1 MIADAATTLPFANPG
16 FTSRPHLPT
25 GYIPTA
31 VVEGDFN
38 GDGHMDVAISNG
50 GDNTVYVLL
59 GNGNGTFQVPE
70 ILYTQGQ
77 APSWITATSLRNN
90 GHLDLVVC
98 DGDSQSLE
106 VFLGNGDG
114 TFQAGPHMS
123 LPQIPTFVLAGDYN
137 RDGKQDIVVGF
148 VVEPVPPPGQPQ
160 FEVLLGDGTGGFSSV
175 ISPPPLFVFD
185 PTPTG
190 WIAGGDLN
198 KDGYSDLVTT
208 ITGGSAITYL
218 NQGGTAFTKGAPF
231 GPSDAAMVVEL
242 GDMDEDGCIDAVEL
256 GTFGYLTFAK
266 GTCDGNFVQAGFVA
280 EVGDIDPA
288 VRVVDVNGDGHLD
301 VVASAAFYQLGGPGY
316 GAEAG
321 YLVSVL
327 KGDGKGGV
335 ALRRFTA
342 EAGTPSALWSLT
354 LMETTG
360 QKLLPPI
367 LLKTRQVYS

>member
-1 MIADAATTLPFANPG
+1 MQPELPNGIRRWSRSPEGMIAAAATTLPFANPG
-16 FTSRPHLPT
+16 FTSRTHLPT

-59 GNGNGTFQVPE
+59 GNGDGTFQVPE

-148 VVEPVPPPGQPQ
+148 VVEPGPPPGQPQ

-175 ISPPPLFVFD
+175 ISPPPLLVFD

-198 KDGYSDLVTT
+198 KDGYPDLVTT

-242 GDMDEDGCIDAVEL
+242 GDMDEDGCIDA
-256 GTFGYLTFAK
+256 GGA
-266 GTCDGNFVQAGFVA
+266 
-280 EVGDIDPA
+280 
-288 VRVVDVNGDGHLD
+288 RHLWLFD
-301 VVASAAFYQLGGPGY
+301 FCQRH
-316 GAEAG
+316 
-321 YLVSVL
+321 
-327 KGDGKGGV
+327 
-335 ALRRFTA
+335 LRWQFR
-342 EAGTPSALWSLT
+342 PSWLCS
-354 LMETTG
+354 
-360 QKLLPPI
+360 
-367 LLKTRQVYS
+367 